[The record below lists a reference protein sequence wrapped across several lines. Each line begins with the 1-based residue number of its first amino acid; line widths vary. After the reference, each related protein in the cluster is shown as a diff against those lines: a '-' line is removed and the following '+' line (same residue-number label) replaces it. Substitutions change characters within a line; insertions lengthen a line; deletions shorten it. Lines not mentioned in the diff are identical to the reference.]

1 MASAQMVVDDDYLIR
16 LHFPVPCAG
25 MSSKRVQQRG
35 EVDVSET
42 KHYSCQRLVL
52 MLWWLWWLWWLHDG
66 FCGFYAILDYILLET
81 SFCFMGKPRGEL
93 TF

>member
-1 MASAQMVVDDDYLIR
+1 MASAPMVIDDDYLIR

-35 EVDVSET
+35 KVDVSET
-42 KHYSCQRLVL
+42 KHYSCQRLVSYL
-52 MLWWLWWLWWLHDG
+52 MLWWLHDG
-66 FCGFYAILDYILLET
+66 FCGFYTILDYILLQT
-81 SFCFMGKPRGEL
+81 SFCFMGKPRGEV